1 MSTTRDQVGHGHV
14 TSVDGSTLVI
24 LAAGASTRYG
34 RLKQLDPLGPGGQ
47 ALLEYALFDV
57 AKLGY
62 AGALL
67 VVQDKMQGHFAA
79 HLRPATAAGLEIRF
93 AHQPMDLPGL
103 LDLPGGL
110 PHGVPS
116 GRTKPWGTGFA
127 VLAAGEFLDG
137 PFATCNADDFY
148 GRDAFAAV
156 ARALE
161 AMAALGAERPTLDQA
176 EPTRPAGSRSMAPTS
191 PRQAAPLPAVT
202 VGYRLDTILSDS
214 GGVSGGI
221 CEIGDDGTLHSLTEG
236 LELRRVGKR
245 VHGRD
250 PAGAPLDVSPETPVC
265 TSLWGF
271 HPGILDLLAE
281 QFRAFLASDPGPQR
295 EFYLT
300 EAVNDLIA
308 AGKIRCTVLP
318 TDETWLGVTFPGDRR
333 GVVESL
339 RKLAES
345 GTYPENLWA
354 PAKPIPAQT
363 SEPRKDR

>member
-1 MSTTRDQVGHGHV
+1 MPAHS
-14 TSVDGSTLVI
+14 SSPTLVV

-57 AKLGY
+57 ARLGY
-62 AGALL
+62 AGAIL
-67 VVQDKMQGHFAA
+67 VVQEKMQGHFAA
-79 HLRPATAAGLEIRF
+79 HLQPATAAGLEVHF
-93 AHQPMDLPGL
+93 AHQPMDLPGR

-110 PHGVPS
+110 PHHGPPS

-148 GRDAFAAV
+148 GREAFAAV
-156 ARALE
+156 ARALD
-161 AMAALGAERPTLDQA
+161 AMAAMEAERPTLD
-176 EPTRPAGSRSMAPTS
+176 P
-191 PRQAAPLPAVT
+191 AAPLPAVT

-214 GGVSGGI
+214 GGISGGI
-221 CEIGDDGTLHSLTEG
+221 CEIGGDGTLHSLTEG

-245 VHGRD
+245 VRGHD

-281 QFRAFLASDPGPQR
+281 RFRAFLASEPGPQH

-308 AGKIRCTVLP
+308 AGKVRCTVLP
-318 TDETWLGVTFPGDRR
+318 TDETRLGVTFPGDRP
-333 GVVESL
+333 GVAESL
-339 RKLAES
+339 RKLTES
-345 GTYPENLWA
+345 GTYPEDLWA
-354 PAKPIPAQT
+354 PAKPSPAQT
-363 SEPRKDR
+363 SEPRKGR